1 MVSSWLHHFPI
12 VACPGIHL
20 GRRGVRQVQ
29 QPAQQPQQR
38 QGAGAFGQRAQVP
51 EEGNHQAWGFGWNI
65 GGIIVGKSADYDQEY
80 SEYIFKK
87 IGLVIKYSE
96 YNHGI
101 VGIIWHNW
109 LGTI

>member
-1 MVSSWLHHFPI
+1 LASEPRCQRK
-12 VACPGIHL
+12 ATTRPG
-20 GRRGVRQVQ
+20 
-29 QPAQQPQQR
+29 
-38 QGAGAFGQRAQVP
+38 
-51 EEGNHQAWGFGWNI
+51 GFGWNI